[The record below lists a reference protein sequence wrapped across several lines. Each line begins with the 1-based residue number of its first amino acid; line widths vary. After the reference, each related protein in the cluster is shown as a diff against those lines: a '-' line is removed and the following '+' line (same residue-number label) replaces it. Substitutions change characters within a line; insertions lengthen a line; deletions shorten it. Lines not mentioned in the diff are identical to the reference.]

1 MQKQRAIT
9 DGNEA
14 AASVAYRLSET
25 IAIYPI
31 TPSSNM
37 AEHCDEWASKEM
49 PNLWKT
55 VPEVTEMQSEAGA
68 AGTVH
73 GLLQGGTLTTTFTA
87 SQGLLLMI
95 PNMYKIAG
103 ELTSF
108 AMHVSA
114 RALATHAL
122 SIFGDHSDVMACRQ
136 TGFALLA
143 SNNVQE
149 AHDMAAVAHA
159 ATLEARIPFLHFFDG
174 FRTSHEVNTY
184 EPLSDETLAAL
195 VSQEAIDAHRQ
206 RALTPDAPVV
216 RGTAQ
221 NPDVFFQAREASNL
235 YYERCPGIVQE
246 VMDRFAK
253 LTGRQYKVF
262 EYTGAADAE
271 SVVIAMGSGVEPLLQ
286 TSAWLNSQGKKTG
299 VLNVRLFRPWD
310 LEALISVLPKT
321 VRQIAVLDRCKESGA
336 IGEPLYLDMVAA
348 LEEARMRG
356 LMEATHQPMVIGG
369 IYGLGSKEFNPAMA
383 KAVFDELEK
392 EAPRNHF
399 TVGIVDDV
407 THRSLEFDPAFD
419 IEPEDGFR
427 GVFIGLGSD
436 GTVGANKN
444 SIKIIGE
451 ETDNFA
457 QAYFVYDSKKS
468 GGMTISHLRFGPKPV
483 RSPYLITN
491 AQFLGCHQ
499 WQYLEQIDILK
510 YAAQGA
516 TLLLNSP
523 YGPDKVWDHLPREVQ
538 AGIREKD
545 LKLYVIDAYTVSKA
559 AGMRGRIN
567 TIMQTA
573 YFAISGI
580 LPADEAIAKIKAA
593 IDKTYGK
600 KGRQIVEMNFAAVD
614 AAVDNLHQVKEI
626 PTELGD
632 YPMRPAVAAEAPD
645 FVQKV
650 TAVMLKQEGDSLPV
664 SAFPVDGTWPTDTS
678 RWEKRNI
685 AREIPLWDAEV
696 CIQCSKCVFVCPHAA
711 IRAKAFPADS
721 VNGNCPEGFQTLK
734 FRSKELENHLFS
746 IQVAP
751 EDCTGCGVC
760 VTVCP
765 AKNKAQPKLKAVN
778 MAPHDEHVDR
788 EKVNYDYF
796 LSLPDPDPQKL
807 KLNVKESQLR
817 RPLFEYSGACA
828 GCGETPYVKLLSQ
841 LFGDRLL
848 IANAT
853 GCSSI
858 YGGNLPTT
866 PFAQDCAGRGPAWSN
881 SLFED
886 NAEFGFGL
894 RLAVDKKAEI
904 AALLLKD
911 LAPQVGD
918 DLVASLLNADQS
930 DEAGISEQRAR
941 VKELQGKLAGLDSAQ
956 AKSLTLVADYL
967 VKKSVWCL
975 GGDGWA
981 YDIGFGGLDH
991 VIASGR
997 NINILVMDTEVYS
1010 NTGGQASKST
1020 PFGSVAKFAAAGK
1033 ATGKKDLGMIAMGYG
1048 NVYVAQIASGSR
1060 DGHTVKAFAEAESY
1074 DGPSLIIAYS
1084 HCIAHGYN
1092 LNYGPAQQKAAVES
1106 GHWPLYRFDPRIAEE
1121 GKPALQLDSPAPKI
1135 KFKQYAE
1142 AEVRYRMLMTA
1153 APERSEMLMKAAQKQ
1168 IDDRRALYEALANGT
1183 EAAPDTSN

>member
-1 MQKQRAIT
+1 MNPTKRAIT
-9 DGNEA
+9 DANEA
-14 AASVAYRLSET
+14 AASSAYRLSET

-37 AEHCDEWASKEM
+37 AEHCDEWASKQK
-49 PNLWKT
+49 PNLWDT

-73 GLLQGGTLTTTFTA
+73 GLLQAGTLTSTFTA

-103 ELTSF
+103 ELTPF

-143 SNNVQE
+143 SNNAQE
-149 AHDMAAVAHA
+149 AHDMAAIAHA
-159 ATLEARIPFLHFFDG
+159 ASLESRVPFLHFFDG

-184 EPLSDETLAAL
+184 NALDDDTLRAL
-195 VSQEAIDAHRQ
+195 VSQEAIDAFRQ
-206 RALTPDAPVV
+206 RGLTPDAPVL

-221 NPDVFFQAREASNL
+221 NPDVFFQAREASNPF
-235 YYERCPGIVQE
+235 YKACPGITQQ
-246 VMDRFAK
+246 VMDRFAE
-253 LTGRQYKVF
+253 LTGRHYRLF
-262 EYTGAADAE
+262 EYYGDPDAE
-271 SVVIAMGSGVEPLLQ
+271 EVVIVMGSGTETLEQ
-286 TSAWLNSQGKKTG
+286 TAQHLNQNGRKTG
-299 VLNVRLFRPWD
+299 VLKVRLYRPFD
-310 LEALISVLPKT
+310 LAAFAAVLPAS
-321 VRQIAVLDRCKESGA
+321 VRSIAVMDRTKEPGA
-336 IGEPLYLDMVAA
+336 PGEPLYLDVVCA
-348 LEEARMRG
+348 LQEAR
-356 LMEATHQPMVIGG
+356 EQQIISAQPHVIGG

-383 KAVFDELEK
+383 KAVFDELRK
-392 EAPRNHF
+392 DQPKKHF
-399 TVGIVDDV
+399 TVGIEDDV
-407 THRSLEFDPAFD
+407 TNHSLAVDPTFDLEA
-419 IEPEDGFR
+419 EDGFS

-468 GGMTISHLRFGPKPV
+468 GGMTISHLRFGPQPV
-483 RSPYLITN
+483 KAPYLIQN
-491 AQFLGCHQ
+491 AQFVGCHQ
-499 WQYLEQIDILK
+499 WHYLDQFDILK
-510 YAAQGA
+510 YAAPGA
-516 TLLLNSP
+516 ILLLNSP

-538 AGIREKD
+538 QGIHEKE
-545 LKLYVIDAYTVSKA
+545 LKLYVIDAYNVSKE

-573 YFAISGI
+573 FFAISGI
-580 LPADEAIAKIKAA
+580 LPSDEAIAKIKGA

-614 AAVDNLHQVKEI
+614 AAVDNLHQVDPLPEVSS
-626 PTELGD
+626 D
-632 YPMRPAVAAEAPD
+632 VSMRKAVASQAPD
-645 FVQKV
+645 FVKKV
-650 TAVMLKQEGDSLPV
+650 TAVMLQQEGDRLPV
-664 SAFPVDGTWPTDTS
+664 SAFPVDGTWPTATS
-678 RWEKRNI
+678 QWEKRNI
-685 AREIPLWDAEV
+685 AREIPIWDPEV
-696 CIQCSKCVFVCPHAA
+696 CIQCGKCAFVCPHAA
-711 IRAKAFPADS
+711 IRAKAYPADS
-721 VNGNCPEGFQTLK
+721 VNGNTPEAFQNVP
-734 FRSKELENHLFS
+734 FRSKEFADHLYT

-765 AKNKAQPKLKAVN
+765 AKNKAQPKLKAIN
-778 MAPHDEHVDR
+778 MQSHDEHLETER
-788 EKVNYDYF
+788 ENYDFF
-796 LSLPDPDPQKL
+796 LNLPGVSRESLGL
-807 KLNVKESQLR
+807 TVKESQLR
-817 RPLFEYSGACA
+817 DPLFEYSGACA
-828 GCGETPYVKLLSQ
+828 GCGETPYVKLLTQ

-866 PFAQDCAGRGPAWSN
+866 PFSVDACGRGPAWNN

-894 RLAVDKKAEI
+894 RLATDKKAEM
-904 AALLLKD
+904 AAGLLKR
-911 LAPQVGD
+911 LAPQIGD
-918 DLVASLLNADQS
+918 TRVRDLLEADQS
-930 DEAGISEQRAR
+930 SESGISEQRSR
-941 VKELQGKLAGLDSAQ
+941 VAELKKIIGDIDSNESRGLQ
-956 AKSLTLVADYL
+956 LLADYL

-1010 NTGGQASKST
+1010 NTGGQSSKAT
-1020 PFGSVAKFAAAGK
+1020 PMGAVAKFAAAGK

-1048 NVYVAQIASGSR
+1048 HVYVASVASGAR
-1060 DGHTVKAFAEAESY
+1060 DAQTVKAFAEAESY
-1074 DGPSLIIAYS
+1074 DGPSLILAYS

-1092 LNYGPAQQKAAVES
+1092 LNYGPAQQKAAVNS
-1106 GHWPLYRFDPRIAEE
+1106 GHWPLYRYDPRRADNDET
-1121 GKPALQLDSPAPKI
+1121 PLQLDSPAPKQS
-1135 KFKQYAE
+1135 FRQYAE

-1153 APERSEMLMKAAQKQ
+1153 NPERAEALMKQADKDIA
-1168 IDDRRALYEALANGT
+1168 DRRHRYEVLADKAT
-1183 EAAPDTSN
+1183 DA